1 MLSSRYLNKIKTS
14 VWYLLVSVGPPSI
27 IDFLF
32 IFSLA
37 DDDDDDD
44 EIIAN
49 TSSSE
54 NSRFEEGPLRESTE
68 FSLATKTS
76 FSLNFFWKFC
86 LTLY

>member
-1 MLSSRYLNKIKTS
+1 MAVLACLVLKYLNKIKTT

-27 IDFLF
+27 IAFLF
-32 IFSLA
+32 VFFLA

-54 NSRFEEGPLRESTE
+54 NSRFEEGPLRESIE
-68 FSLATKTS
+68 
-76 FSLNFFWKFC
+76 FC
-86 LTLY
+86 LKTQS

>member
-1 MLSSRYLNKIKTS
+1 MAVLPCLVLKYLNKIKTT
-14 VWYLLVSVGPPSI
+14 VWYLLISVGPPSI

-32 IFSLA
+32 VFFFLA

-54 NSRFEEGPLRESTE
+54 NSRFEEGPLRESIE
-68 FSLATKTS
+68 
-76 FSLNFFWKFC
+76 FC
-86 LTLY
+86 LKTQS